1 MILFDPLE
9 VPAICR
15 IGIMGGTFDPIHIGH
30 LFIAAETL
38 EKLSLDKIIFIP
50 AGVSPHKINSKTT
63 SPIHRLLMT
72 AIAVNSNKSFYLSD
86 IEIEREGPSYTI
98 DTIRSLKQLLPEAA
112 ELFFITGGD
121 TFIDLDSWRDYG
133 QLLQLAN
140 FVVFTRAGYDNGL
153 LDEKILRFRDEFSSN
168 ITKIS
173 IPLLEVSSTDIRER
187 AKMGRTMKYLIPEGV
202 EEYILKNRLYKD
214 LEVKK

>member
-1 MILFDPLE
+1 MILFDPSD
-9 VPAICR
+9 VPANCR

-30 LFIAAETL
+30 LFIAEETL

-50 AGVSPHKINSKTT
+50 AGVSPHKLNSKTT
-63 SPIHRLLMT
+63 APIHRLLMT
-72 AIAVNSNKSFYLSD
+72 AIAVNSNRRFYLSD

-98 DTIRSLKQLLPEAA
+98 DTIRCLKQLLPTDT

-121 TFIDLDSWRDYG
+121 TFIDLDSWRDYE
-133 QLLQLAN
+133 QLLQLTN
-140 FVVFTRAGYDNGL
+140 FVVFTRAGYDNVL
-153 LDEKILRFRDEFSSN
+153 LDEKIQRFRQQLNSN

-187 AKMGRTMKYLIPEGV
+187 AKMGRTIKYLIPDGV

-214 LEVKK
+214 QEVEK